1 MKALLMYP
9 DADFDLARP
18 APWNEA
24 VLTQDLR
31 LDPLCRAMAQ
41 GDEFLLKVARAA
53 VLASATNPDTIL
65 YRQAVLRDC
74 LNHRDIVLA
83 MYRIAVD
90 AIERE
95 RKEYFGILGHTPGS
109 ILSRAITVMTILSEH
124 LTALRKLID
133 SHGDK
138 LEAAGFRKLF
148 ATLRAE
154 LDAEFFEEVEA
165 HLKGLRLRDGV
176 LVSARLGKGLKGDD
190 FILRRTNVGRWHRV
204 WQLFKRPEERVCT
217 VYIHP
222 RDQAGGRILG
232 ELRDRGV
239 NLVANALA
247 QSVDHVLSFFWMLRT
262 ELAFYIGCANLHAEL
277 ERRGQPTCF
286 PVPVPLGERG
296 FSCQGL
302 YDASLALAGGRK
314 VVGNDVN
321 ADDRLLV
328 IITGANQGGKSTFLR
343 SVGLAQLMMQCGM
356 FVPAEAFCASVCDGL
371 FTHYK
376 REEDATMTSGKFDE
390 ELKRMSEIVDHLT
403 SQRPPISAS
412 MRSCGSMETCCRRS
426 RSGRA
431 GRAGRRQPVRA
442 GRHPVCDHRARS
454 PPGARPQ
461 LDREHGDHHRRARGR
476 PGFTAAGHSVIAG
489 IALIAGLY
497 DLINHSFYK
506 ALLFTGAG
514 VIDARV
520 GTTDMDRSAG

>member
-1 MKALLMYP
+1 MKAFLMYS
-9 DADFDLARP
+9 DADFDPARP
-18 APWNEA
+18 APWNEVA
-24 VLTQDLR
+24 LTQDLG

-53 VLASATNPDTIL
+53 VLASATDPDTIL

-74 LNHRDIVLA
+74 LSQRNIVLA

-95 RKEYFGILGHTPGS
+95 RKEYFGIFGHTPGS

-124 LTALRKLID
+124 LTALRKLVD
-133 SHGDK
+133 AHGDK
-138 LEAAGFRKLF
+138 FEAAGFRKLF
-148 ATLRAE
+148 ATLRTE
-154 LDAEFFEEVEA
+154 LDAAFFEEVEA
-165 HLKGLRLRDGV
+165 HLKRLRLRDGV
-176 LVSARLGKGLKGDD
+176 LVSAQLGKGLKGEN
-190 FILRRTNVGRWHRV
+190 FVLRRTNVGRWDRV
-204 WQLFKRPEERVCT
+204 RRLFKRPEERACT

-247 QSVDHVLSFFWMLRT
+247 QSVDLVLSFFWMLRT
-262 ELAFYIGCANLHAEL
+262 ELAFYIGCANLHDEL

-286 PVPVPLGERG
+286 PVPVPLGERA
-296 FSCQGL
+296 FSYQGL
-302 YDASLALAGGRK
+302 YDASLALAGERK

-321 ADDRLLV
+321 ADHRLLV

-371 FTHYK
+371 FTHFK
-376 REEDATMTSGKFDE
+376 REEDATMTSGKLDE

-403 SQRPPISAS
+403 PHALLLFNESFAATNEREGAEIARQITRALVDKRKMVFIVTHSYEFANWAY
-412 MRSCGSMETCCRRS
+412 
-426 RSGRA
+426 RSGMKTALFLRA
-431 GRAGRRQPVRA
+431 
-442 GRHPVCDHRARS
+442 
-454 PPGARPQ
+454 
-461 LDREHGDHHRRARGR
+461 DRN
-476 PGFTAAGHSVIAG
+476 AAGERTFKLLEAEPLQTSFGGDLYARIFEAEKSGDAPAG
-489 IALIAGLY
+489 EAARA
-497 DLINHSFYK
+497 SF
-506 ALLFTGAG
+506 G
-514 VIDARV
+514 
-520 GTTDMDRSAG
+520 SAA